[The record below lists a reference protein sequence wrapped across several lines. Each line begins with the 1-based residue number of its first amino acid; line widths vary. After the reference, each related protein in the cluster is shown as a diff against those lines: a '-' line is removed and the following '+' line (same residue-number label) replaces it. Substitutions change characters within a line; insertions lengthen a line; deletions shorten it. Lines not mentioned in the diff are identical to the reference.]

1 MYMKVY
7 ATKDFP
13 STDNTLT
20 VTLNGAFY
28 RTAVATSVKV
38 WVYNDCDTA
47 VTVGGTSVAAKTGQF
62 ITISTGVSQQ
72 EIVVNIV
79 KDGGMKTGDAIY
91 FGNALPDIFSHNRKP
106 FYPVGRIQCP
116 P

>member
-1 MYMKVY
+1 MKVY

-91 FGNALPDIFSHNRKP
+91 FGNVYN
-106 FYPVGRIQCP
+106 VETE
-116 P
+116 